1 MSERVGGGKCK
12 CKCSPGARQSR
23 QASKQ
28 EQKEGARRCGESVAC
43 PGRRRYLGCLN
54 LGVRTVVP
62 ADLLLSARWTVV
74 HLEQWGTFH
83 AEQVKWL
90 WLRGS
95 WLVDAVAIVAASR
108 LRNWRRGNEG
118 RTRRTRSM
126 EVNENTASSTNSG
139 SKFTTPQAAFSSQHS

>member
-1 MSERVGGGKCK
+1 MQVQPRSQTE
-12 CKCSPGARQSR
+12 

-28 EQKEGARRCGESVAC
+28 ARAERGCAALRRIGGLPRSSSVPGMPQSGGENGGARRLAFERAVDCGSLRAVGDVPRGAGEVAVAT
-43 PGRRRYLGCLN
+43 R
-54 LGVRTVVP
+54 
-62 ADLLLSARWTVV
+62 
-74 HLEQWGTFH
+74 
-83 AEQVKWL
+83 
-90 WLRGS
+90 S